1 MEEYKARFSNE
12 VSELLDGLESKLLVL
27 EKNHQDEESI
37 AELFRVIH
45 TIKGTATMFGFSN
58 IGKLTHEVEDV
69 LHLVRDDAIQV
80 TDDVL
85 AISFDTVD
93 LIRKMLETGD
103 ELRDKMEDE
112 LSGVLSRAK
121 EIIGTGGK
129 NPEKANEDSI
139 KSFTDKNENFYYIRY
154 QPDEDILSRGIDPL
168 VVFEELEEEGKFTAF
183 LDLTV
188 VPSVEQFD
196 AEKSFLAWDIFCCGF
211 NDQEVLEDVFLFF
224 LDHEFEIKS
233 FQPSTFENEICTN
246 ELAERLSHYGIS
258 KDNIFTH
265 LSCMSDSF
273 DGQGNSEDAKEE
285 SGEEEKQSGKESGT
299 SPSVVNETIR
309 VDAGRLDE
317 LINLVSELV
326 TINGEL
332 ELQANQIGDQ
342 NLQKRVM
349 KLNKLSKRFRDNA
362 LDLRLVP
369 VDMLS
374 TKMHRLIRDLSAEL
388 GKEID
393 FITEGTSTELDKSIV
408 NRLEGPILHI
418 IRNCV
423 DHAIEEPDERQLQ
436 NKPQKGVVRF
446 IAFYSGANVFIQ
458 IQDDGRGIDP
468 KKIKQKAIEKGI
480 LTTGQQLEDTE
491 AYNLIFEPGFST
503 AKEVTS
509 VSGRGVGLDSVKK
522 QIAEMRGQVDVES
535 EIGLGTSFTIK
546 LPLTLSIIDT
556 LMTRVGKH
564 IILVPIEYIVKTMLT
579 ESSQKRQISF
589 HNEIIPFIN
598 MREILGDEQVNG
610 KMRTLVIRHY
620 NKRYAIAVDQ
630 IERDYQAVVKPLGAY
645 NRHHPFFS
653 GSSILGDGSLA
664 LILDI
669 NRLIKHQKQNKT
681 Q

>member
-12 VSELLDGLESKLLVL
+12 VSELLDGLESKLLAL
-27 EKNHQDEESI
+27 EKNRQDEDAI

-69 LHLVRDDAIQV
+69 LHLVRDGDIHV
-80 TDDVL
+80 SDDIL
-85 AISFDTVD
+85 TISFDTID
-93 LIRKMLETGD
+93 LVRKMLTTGD
-103 ELRDKMEDE
+103 VLNDEMEE
-112 LSGVLSRAK
+112 KFASILSGVKTLL
-121 EIIGTGGK
+121 GTGAEAEDKSSGK
-129 NPEKANEDSI
+129 KAKKHINNDET
-139 KSFTDKNENFYYIRY
+139 FFYIRY
-154 QPDEDILSRGIDPL
+154 QPDEDVLSRGIDPL
-168 VVFEELEEEGKFTAF
+168 AVFEELEEEGRFIAF
-183 LDLTV
+183 LDLTL
-188 VPSVEQFD
+188 VPRVENFD
-196 AEKSFLAWDIFCCGF
+196 AEKSFLAWDIFCAGF
-211 NDQEVLEDVFLFF
+211 SSQEVVEDVFLFF
-224 LDHEFEIKS
+224 LDHEYIVKS
-233 FQPSTFENEICTN
+233 FQPSNFQKEIYN
-246 ELAERLSHYGIS
+246 DELGKRLACYGID
-258 KDNIFTH
+258 KDNVLLH
-265 LSCMSDSF
+265 LS
-273 DGQGNSEDAKEE
+273 GISEDFDIDGEAEQSATEIAEDNKQASPDADASAKMA
-285 SGEEEKQSGKESGT
+285 G
-299 SPSVVNETIR
+299 ETIR

-332 ELQANQIGDQ
+332 EIQAKQLENDQ
-342 NLQKRVM
+342 LLKRVSN
-349 KLNKLSKRFRDNA
+349 LSKLSKRFRDNA

-374 TKMHRLIRDLSAEL
+374 TKMHRLIRDLSGEL

-423 DHAIEEPDERQLQ
+423 DHAIENPEERKAQ
-436 NKPQKGVVRF
+436 NKPPKGVVRF

-468 KKIKQKAIEKGI
+468 EKVKQKAVEKGI
-480 LTTGQQLEDTE
+480 LTSAQHLENTE

-503 AKEVTS
+503 AKEVTN

-535 EIGLGTSFTIK
+535 EVGLGTSITIK

-579 ESSQKRQISF
+579 VAKQQRQISY
-589 HNEIIPFIN
+589 NDEIIPFIN
-598 MREILGDEQVNG
+598 MREVLEEEYVEG

-620 NKRYAIAVDQ
+620 NKRYAIAVDK

-669 NRLIKHQKQNKT
+669 NRLIKYQKQNKS
-681 Q
+681 